1 MCTKRLKGEQVVSKN
16 FTTLEVGSWYRA
28 ANGSLIRIKERGED
42 IIGVRFVDM
51 AGVVYSE
58 DGSFLYESL
67 MGNNS
72 SLVEKV
78 LLDIQVAP
86 RKVKVERK
94 LKAHVLIF
102 APALGGEEVLPAGNY
117 QIVSESYSGEE
128 KRRLTK
134 VLVEGTYEVELDEE
148 LQTPEP
154 SDIPF

>member
-1 MCTKRLKGEQVVSKN
+1 MNKN

-28 ANGSLIRIKERGED
+28 ANGSLIQIKERGED
-42 IIGVRFVDM
+42 TTGVRFVDM

-58 DGSFLYESL
+58 DGTFLYESL

-86 RKVKVERK
+86 KKVKKKVSISFVVNDVSLKGMVAGEWSGIKNIRCVPAKHVEEG
-94 LKAHVLIF
+94 LTTVTL
-102 APALGGEEVLPAGNY
+102 
-117 QIVSESYSGEE
+117 SGE
-128 KRRLTK
+128 
-134 VLVEGTYEVELDEE
+134 VEISEV
-148 LQTPEP
+148 EP